1 MGKKKRYKK
10 KKLAVVNS
18 TAHIRKDAMEQGFY
32 DGRFK
37 QKVVTDK
44 KKKANKEAAKKPIPP
59 ANE

>member
-10 KKLAVVNS
+10 KKPGVVNP
-18 TAHIRKDAMEQGFY
+18 TAHVRKDAMEQGFY

-44 KKKANKEAAKKPIPP
+44 KKKANKEAAKQKIDPSH
-59 ANE
+59 E